1 MRIFFGDST
10 LPAGRDPDR
19 QDYQGPDRAY
29 PWPIFVALFFSRSET
44 LERRLFPGDRLSDRR
59 GWALRGGHG
68 RAPDRVGVLGTS
80 LEHGGAQFDF
90 GFHSAKPFRLACLNL
105 GAQIQ
110 ARSAELRYMRWIV
123 RDAPAPQRPEYRGK
137 APSYGH
143 NRDLPATSHRDAQTP
158 ERQRVVS
165 ILLTHHVPCRLD
177 EQRA

>member
-1 MRIFFGDST
+1 MRNFFGDST

-19 QDYQGPDRAY
+19 QDYQGPERAY
-29 PWPIFVALFFSRSET
+29 PWAIFVALFISRSET
-44 LERRLFPGDRLSDRR
+44 LERRLCSRRSPQRSARL
-59 GWALRGGHG
+59 GLRGGHG

-90 GFHSAKPFRLACLNL
+90 GFHSAKTFRLACLNL

-123 RDAPAPQRPEYRGK
+123 RDAPAPQRPEYGGK
-137 APSYGH
+137 ASSYGH
-143 NRDLPATSHRDAQTP
+143 NRDLSATSRRDAQTP

-165 ILLTHHVPCRLD
+165 ILLTNHVPGRLD